1 MPLEKVSGQSVDC
14 LKSYERSVFKA
25 LEKLLTEKF
34 RLKPPVPKLEAMH
47 EASCCDVRLALPAL
61 KVAVEVGLKGD
72 LFEGPREA
80 WADAGWGRTAES
92 ELDHGPIPGDFVAG
106 LDEVLEDADQRWFNV
121 GEGEDVEA
129 SATSVPWQQLPALRI
144 RLLRASGWKV
154 VEIPYYDWRKLV
166 KSEQQQFL
174 GQLLKDAVPGFA
186 QAKSDRTDFRFS
198 AKTVG

>member
-72 LFEGPREA
+72 LFEGPGKLGRMLVG
-80 WADAGWGRTAES
+80 AGRRRANWIMGQS
-92 ELDHGPIPGDFVAG
+92 
-106 LDEVLEDADQRWFNV
+106 LE
-121 GEGEDVEA
+121 
-129 SATSVPWQQLPALRI
+129 TSLPALTR
-144 RLLRASGWKV
+144 S
-154 VEIPYYDWRKLV
+154 WRM
-166 KSEQQQFL
+166 QT
-174 GQLLKDAVPGFA
+174 KDG
-186 QAKSDRTDFRFS
+186 ST
-198 AKTVG
+198 